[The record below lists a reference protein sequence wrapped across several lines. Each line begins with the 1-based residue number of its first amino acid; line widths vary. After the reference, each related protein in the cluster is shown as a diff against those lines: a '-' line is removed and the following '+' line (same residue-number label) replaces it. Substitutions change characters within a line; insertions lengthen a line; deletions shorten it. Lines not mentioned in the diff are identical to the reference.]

1 MRLIL
6 RHIFKLVLLVAVLGW
21 LSLITA
27 AGIQPSLVELVQKFD
42 EKLAFQYNTILATQF
57 EGRRAGTPSGRAAAE
72 FVATEFQ
79 KMGLQPA
86 GDHGTY
92 FQNFEMP
99 YLELAETPE
108 LTLLDEAGRTVRTFQ
123 HRLDFREF
131 IFGNAGQGRAEAEVV
146 YVGAGSHGEFSSVNV
161 ANKIALITRRGN
173 TGAIVAEALRQGA
186 LGILFLASNDVR
198 VQIKSSYLIDLASQ
212 NIPSMTLTRATVN
225 AILARTGQSVD
236 AVTNR
241 GPFAT
246 GVRVRMSIKLQPI
259 VNVTVSNVLALLL
272 GTDPQLKN
280 KVVLIGGHYDH
291 VGRDPNG
298 TVFQGANDN
307 ASGPSVVM
315 AIAQLL
321 IFQRVRPKASILFV
335 GWGAEEAGLVGS
347 DFYVKNPKYSL
358 SQTLASLVL
367 DVVGRG
373 EGTHLNSEGDP
384 NSLLETVRSSGEA
397 LKLQV
402 NTQNG
407 GGGSDHEPFLDAK
420 VPAVLFEWE
429 DSIQTI
435 HRADDTIE
443 KIDPEKLRVTGMVAA
458 LTALTLTGIAP

>member
-1 MRLIL
+1 MRSIP
-6 RHIFKLVLLVAVLGW
+6 RHIFKLGLLVAVLGW
-21 LSLITA
+21 LSPAATA
-27 AGIQPSLVELVQKFD
+27 VVQLSLVELVQKFD
-42 EKLAFQYNTILATQF
+42 EKLAYHYNTLLATQF
-57 EGRRAGTPSGRAAAE
+57 EGRRAGTPGGRAAAE
-72 FVATEFQ
+72 FMASEFQ
-79 KMGLQPA
+79 KLGLQPA
-86 GDHGTY
+86 GDNGTY

-108 LTLLDEAGRTVRTFQ
+108 LALLDEAGRTMRTFQ

-146 YVGAGSHGEFSSVNV
+146 YVGAGSHSEFSSVNV
-161 ANKIALITRRGN
+161 ANKIALITGRGN
-173 TGAIVAEALRQGA
+173 TSAIVAEVLRQGA
-186 LGILFLASNDVR
+186 LGVLFLASNDVR

-236 AVTNR
+236 TVTSR

-246 GVRVRMSIKLQPI
+246 GVRVRMSIKLQPM
-259 VNVTVSNVLALLL
+259 VNVTVSNVLALLP

-280 KVVLIGGHYDH
+280 KVVLVGGHYDH

-307 ASGPSVVM
+307 ASGPAVVM

-321 IFQRVRPKASILFV
+321 ISQSVRPKASILFV

-347 DFYVKNPKYSL
+347 DFYVKNPKYPL

-373 EGTHLNSEGDP
+373 GGTHLDSEGDP

-443 KIDPEKLRVTGMVAA
+443 KIDPAKLRVTGMVAA
-458 LTALTLTGIAP
+458 LTALTLAGVAP